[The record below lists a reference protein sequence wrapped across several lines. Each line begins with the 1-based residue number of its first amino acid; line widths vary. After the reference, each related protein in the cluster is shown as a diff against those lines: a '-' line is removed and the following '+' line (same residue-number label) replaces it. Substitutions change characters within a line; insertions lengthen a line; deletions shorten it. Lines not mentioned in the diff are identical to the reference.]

1 MAADDVD
8 TAATSTTT
16 KEKTQEPINIERR
29 RPSRLHIVTFK
40 IIARK
45 VEIGSFHNC
54 LAAVVGPNGS
64 GKSIVIDALLFVFGK
79 KASKLR
85 LQRVSELVHCS
96 ADFPDLDM
104 ATVLVFF
111 QETIDTDEGDADAV
125 TDNEVNYTVVPS
137 FGFKLLQEKG
147 IDLDNNRCLIL
158 QGEVEQIAMMKSKG
172 AEGTNEEGLL

>member
-29 RPSRLHIVTFK
+29 RPSP
-40 IIARK
+40 
-45 VEIGSFHNC
+45 
-54 LAAVVGPNGS
+54 AVVGPNGS

>member
-29 RPSRLHIVTFK
+29 RPSRLHI
-40 IIARK
+40 
-45 VEIGSFHNC
+45 GC
-54 LAAVVGPNGS
+54 VGPNGS

-79 KASKLR
+79 KAFKLR

-96 ADFPDLDM
+96 ADFSDLDM

-125 TDNEVNYTVVPS
+125 TDNEVNYIVVPS
-137 FGFKLLQEKG
+137 SGFKLLQEKG

-158 QGEVEQIAMMKSKG
+158 QGEVEKIAMMKSKG